1 MLSLAAGETGGDL
14 LVDYGFADS
23 RAPPLAALE
32 FFIDEED
39 ANYDDKCDVLEN
51 EAGLSVAQ
59 PWVLSALQPEPPQA
73 RRRACQTPSHTPRA
87 GPRGGRRAPRSAALG
102 RPGARA
108 PPPPRQPAA
117 PATAARP
124 RSLLL
129 LS

>member
-87 GPRGGRRAPRSAALG
+87 GPRGAAAHRG
-102 RPGARA
+102 A
-108 PPPPRQPAA
+108 PPSAGRERARLRRLASPL
-117 PATAARP
+117 RP
-124 RSLLL
+124 RRRRGRGPFCC
-129 LS
+129 